1 MSQKFL
7 SGDVVEILPE
17 YQDAG
22 DEEIIWIVD
31 GNEEKGRVTLIAS
44 NSSMSIKPRCVVQAA
59 WIRHMRL
66 SD

>member
-1 MSQKFL
+1 MSQKFS
-7 SGDVVEILPE
+7 SGDVVEILLG
-17 YQDAG
+17 YRDSG
-22 DEEIIWIVD
+22 DEAIIWIVEED
-31 GNEEKGRVTLIAS
+31 EEKGRVTLIAS